1 MGSVNGQPGR
11 SSRHPDA
18 VVRLARYLHSWGLT
32 HGPALARATY
42 HLIREARRAGCEDS
56 ASQMRYAMQAVDR
69 WIDELAAD
77 APGADEA
84 TRRFAV
90 VARMKEALSRHPQAF
105 MAAEAPEAFVAILHQ
120 PVPELVPPGM
130 HSPIKPQPLGRVPRL
145 FRAGFW
151 IRLLRRAEAPKSPI

>member
-1 MGSVNGQPGR
+1 MGSLNGQPGR

-42 HLIREARRAGCEDS
+42 HLIREARRAGCEDP

-69 WIDELAAD
+69 WIDELAA
-77 APGADEA
+77 AGPGADA
-84 TRRFAV
+84 SGRRFAV
-90 VARMKEALSRHPQAF
+90 VARMKEALSKHPQAF
-105 MAAEAPEAFVAILHQ
+105 MAAEAPEAFVAMLHE
-120 PVPELVPPGM
+120 PVPELTPATN
-130 HSPIKPQPLGRVPRL
+130 HSAIKPQALGRVPRL

-151 IRLLRRAEAPKSPI
+151 LRLVRRAEAPKSPI